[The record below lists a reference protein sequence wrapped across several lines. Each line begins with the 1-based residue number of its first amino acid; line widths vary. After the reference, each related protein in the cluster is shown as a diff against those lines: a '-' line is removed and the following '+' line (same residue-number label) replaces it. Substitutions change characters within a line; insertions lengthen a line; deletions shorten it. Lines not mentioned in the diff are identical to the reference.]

1 VEPSGADWN
10 FRVHCDQT
18 KAEFMYEGSFAEHLA
33 GVAEATV
40 RSRLNR
46 ELPVLR

>member
-1 VEPSGADWN
+1 VDGE
-10 FRVHCDQT
+10 RT
-18 KAEFMYEGSFAEHLA
+18 KTEFIYEGSFAQHLA